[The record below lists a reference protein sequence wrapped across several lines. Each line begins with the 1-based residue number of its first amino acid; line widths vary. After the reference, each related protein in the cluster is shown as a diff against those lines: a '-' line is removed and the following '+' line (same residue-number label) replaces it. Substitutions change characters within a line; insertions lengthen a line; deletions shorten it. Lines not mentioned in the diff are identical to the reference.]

1 MNYFYVTYDMTPYTE
16 HSEDYIQVGIAPS
29 NPMNLIGESQ
39 YNSSSN
45 GYNPVPGDQSSAAGS
60 GTVIT
65 PGGTDTP
72 ITPGGTTPI
81 VTPGGN
87 TNSAPTWMDK
97 NKTWVVIVACLL
109 FIIVMLI
116 VCYCMKQRKNDPY
129 YDQKY
134 SSIGDTSK
142 MNPNTKPAHFKPDEE
157 EETLDLE
164 VEEKRIPSVDKII
177 NN

>member
-1 MNYFYVTYDMTPYTE
+1 M
-16 HSEDYIQVGIAPS
+16 
-29 NPMNLIGESQ
+29 IGESQ
-39 YNSSSN
+39 YNTSSN
-45 GYNPVPGDQSSAAGS
+45 GYNPVPGDQSNAGGS
-60 GTVIT
+60 GVVVN

-87 TNSAPTWMDK
+87 TNGAPASWMDK

-109 FIIVMLI
+109 FVIVMLV
-116 VCYCMKQRKNDPY
+116 VCYCMKKKPDPY

-142 MNPNTKPAHFKPDEE
+142 LNPNTKPAQFKAEDE

-164 VEEKRIPSVDKII
+164 VEEKRTPSVDKII